1 MRYFEVNR
9 DLWVLQDSGEIDV
22 YTTLSS
28 LFKED
33 FVKFTVPSGLA
44 IEWLDVL
51 KQEESETGNSYE
63 ISKEVFELSIE
74 EDYIPLEDDSII
86 HLDYNELSI
95 ELLYHGTDAKIVR
108 MTAEERISYKS
119 CCKDAINYLY
129 PLIEEKYYRPGWN
142 QFCVDEGV
150 LDTET
155 KHYIDH
161 MVLDSCRSSI
171 KGSPLFQYPDNVL
184 YFSTDHHLASQY
196 ARDGF
201 AGGELGMK
209 AFFMCKAAIEINF
222 PDYNPDKKTAIAI
235 QRVLEFGE
243 QKREPVIF
251 TLKNPNLLYL
261 RQEGGGFGFRDGRYG
276 RFRYIGPIELD
287 LSTAEFLKV

>member
-1 MRYFEVNR
+1 MRYFEVNQ
-9 DLWVLQDSGEIDV
+9 DLWVLQDSGEIDI
-22 YTTLSS
+22 YSFGE
-28 LFKED
+28 LFNND
-33 FVKFTVPSGLA
+33 FVKISVPSGLA
-44 IEWLDVL
+44 TEWLDVL
-51 KQEESETGNSYE
+51 KKEEADTGNSYE
-63 ISKEVFELSIE
+63 ISKDIFELSIE
-74 EDYIPLEDDSII
+74 EDHIPLDEYIPLNF
-86 HLDYNELSI
+86 NEPTI
-95 ELLYHGTDAKIVR
+95 VLYHGTDAKMGR
-108 MTAEERISYKS
+108 MSAEERLSYKS
-119 CCKDAINYLY
+119 CCKDVINYLY
-129 PLIEEKYYRPGWN
+129 PLFEEKYYRPEWN

-155 KHYIDH
+155 RHYIDH
-161 MVLDSCRSSI
+161 EVLDNCRSSI

-222 PDYNPDKKTAIAI
+222 PDFNPDRETAIAI

-251 TLKNPNLLYL
+251 TMKNPNLLYL
-261 RQEGGGFGFRDGRYG
+261 RQEGGGLGFRGWC
-276 RFRYIGPIELD
+276 FRYIGPIELD